1 MDDKKAWGE
10 CKKYMDSLV
19 AIYSDA
25 KNTSEKR
32 SEALSGLMRFAYG
45 VRDYASV
52 TTDEV
57 YKNPD
62 PKIRLEY
69 VRINSYWSDYRI
81 KPTMQWLAA
90 NDKDEEVRKAAAAIV
105 YRIENQIRDN
115 TEVNSMYKRR

>member
-1 MDDKKAWGE
+1 MDGKKLWEE
-10 CKKYMDSLV
+10 CKEHMDSL
-19 AIYSDA
+19 IKGYSDA
-25 KNTSEKR
+25 KNTSEKKA
-32 SEALSGLMRFAYG
+32 EALSELIRFVYG
-45 VRDYASV
+45 IRDYASV

-69 VRINSYWSDYRI
+69 VKIHSYWSDYRI

-90 NDKDEEVRKAAAAIV
+90 NDKDEEVRKAAAAVV

-115 TEVNSMYKRR
+115 NEVKSMYKRR